1 MEPVEVFAGTIMQAQ
16 MLKSI
21 LKDSEIDAFLK
32 DEVIGS
38 MAPWYTGPGGFA
50 SVKVMVSKNDYEKA
64 MPVVAEFKKN
74 INLE

>member
-1 MEPVEVFAGTIMQAQ
+1 MEPIEVFAGTNMQAQ

-21 LKDSEIDAFLK
+21 LTDSGIEAFLK

-50 SVKVMVSKNDYEKA
+50 PVKVMVSKKDFEKA
-64 MPVVAEFKKN
+64 MPVVAEFEKN
-74 INLE
+74 IK

>member
-1 MEPVEVFAGTIMQAQ
+1 MEPIEVFAGTTIQAQ

-21 LKDSEIDAFLK
+21 LNDSEIEAFLK

-50 SVKVMVSKNDYEKA
+50 SVKVVVSKDDYEKA
-64 MPVVAEFKKN
+64 MLIVAEFEKN
-74 INLE
+74 IK

>member
-1 MEPVEVFAGTIMQAQ
+1 MEPIEVFAGTTIQAQ

-21 LKDSEIDAFLK
+21 LNDSEIEAFLK

-50 SVKVMVSKNDYEKA
+50 SVKVVVSQNDYDKA
-64 MPVVAEFKKN
+64 MLVVAEFEKN
-74 INLE
+74 IK